1 VKEEWFPT
9 WVAIM
14 IAVVATC
21 LVIFATSHK
30 EAAIVDDDYRTTRN
44 DDSVPVDSGT
54 LRNPGDNR
62 SQGDQGGTDA
72 RNKDDPRGVDSRGGH
87 GQ

>member
-1 VKEEWFPT
+1 VKEEWFST

-21 LVIFATSHK
+21 LMIFATSHK
-30 EAAIVDDDYRTTRN
+30 EAAIVNDDYRTTRN

-62 SQGDQGGTDA
+62 GIDA
-72 RNKDDPRGVDSRGGH
+72 RNSDDQRGVDSRGGH
-87 GQ
+87 GNGM